1 MAVFKRNG
9 NYYID
14 YYTDCRR
21 IKEKIGPSKRLAQQ
35 VLEKRKLS
43 IVENRYLDIK
53 RTPKIK
59 FEDFAKDYLENYSKV
74 NNKSWRKADLQNI
87 NILKKH
93 FSGKYL
99 SEITTEMINKFVAK
113 RHKECG
119 NARINRNISC
129 LKCMY
134 NRAIDWGKADSNPV
148 KPIKKLRENPGRER
162 YLSDEEIDLLL
173 GQANN
178 KIKPILIV
186 ALNTGM
192 RFGEIINLEWHSVDF
207 ALTTIYLT
215 NTKNGSRRDVPM
227 NIKVFD
233 ALKNLQ
239 ATASNNYV
247 FCHKNGK
254 KIKNIQ
260 KAFTNLLKKIDI
272 SDLNFHDLRHT
283 FASRLVKKGI
293 PLNTVRELLGHKSI
307 TMTLRYSHLSKNH
320 LTKAVALL

>member
-1 MAVFKRNG
+1 
-9 NYYID
+9 
-14 YYTDCRR
+14 
-21 IKEKIGPSKRLAQQ
+21 
-35 VLEKRKLS
+35 
-43 IVENRYLDIK
+43 
-53 RTPKIK
+53 
-59 FEDFAKDYLENYSKV
+59 
-74 NNKSWRKADLQNI
+74 
-87 NILKKH
+87 
-93 FSGKYL
+93 
-99 SEITTEMINKFVAK
+99 
-113 RHKECG
+113 
-119 NARINRNISC
+119 
-129 LKCMY
+129 MY

-233 ALKNLQ
+233 ALKDLQ
-239 ATASNNYV
+239 ATASNDYV

-272 SDLNFHDLRHT
+272 SDFNFHDLRHT

-307 TMTLRYSHLSKNH
+307 EMTLRYSHLSKNH
-320 LTKAVALL
+320 KTKAVALL